1 MANKTR
7 TVELL
12 DPTWKEQR
20 NKAQAR
26 AYNPGIVDMSANL
39 KRLASQRA
47 EEAAAAGA
55 SQAGMSNEEEARRK
69 RVAASGEGLDVQEQI
84 RSIHKK
90 YNER

>member
-1 MANKTR
+1 M
-7 TVELL
+7 L

-47 EEAAAAGA
+47 EEAGAGA
-55 SQAGMSNEEEARRK
+55 NQAGMSNEEEARRK